1 MLYCPNW
8 ASVITFVNHRHLI
21 SMLSDDSDGDCLQK
35 VDTTQSTSGERF
47 VIKIHDSGSQ
57 RPTKSST

>member
-1 MLYCPNW
+1 
-8 ASVITFVNHRHLI
+8 
-21 SMLSDDSDGDCLQK
+21 MLSDESDGDCLQ

-57 RPTKSST
+57 RPTKAVHENKNA

>member
-1 MLYCPNW
+1 MKLSR
-8 ASVITFVNHRHLI
+8 SVRESVFQSVPAFSHVR
-21 SMLSDDSDGDCLQK
+21 LQE

-57 RPTKSST
+57 GQQKAVHENKNA